1 MPGIT
6 FLNFQHLST
15 SASKTEAAIP
25 FSSAEHSLVLCL
37 CIPGSK
43 EAKYCPQSTARCSH
57 ECGFSGS
64 GIARRLGT
72 TPPREPGRSF
82 PLKGDDGRQVTRA
95 EGKKN
100 NHFYSQNWQ
109 HRIHFPLSRTSP
121 FLPHRLSPNLSLA
134 CLVVSQFAEGPA
146 LAYQGIER
154 LIPASDGSF
163 SLPLSISV
171 KRFSPPPAS
180 SPFRDDRLFPPS
192 SYGASKPP
200 CGEKK
205 PNQTRD

>member
-95 EGKKN
+95 EGKKTTT
-100 NHFYSQNWQ
+100 F
-109 HRIHFPLSRTSP
+109 IHKTGNTGYTSPCHVHLLFSHIGFPLTFP
-121 FLPHRLSPNLSLA
+121 SL
-134 CLVVSQFAEGPA
+134 V
-146 LAYQGIER
+146 
-154 LIPASDGSF
+154 
-163 SLPLSISV
+163 
-171 KRFSPPPAS
+171 
-180 SPFRDDRLFPPS
+180 
-192 SYGASKPP
+192 
-200 CGEKK
+200 
-205 PNQTRD
+205 